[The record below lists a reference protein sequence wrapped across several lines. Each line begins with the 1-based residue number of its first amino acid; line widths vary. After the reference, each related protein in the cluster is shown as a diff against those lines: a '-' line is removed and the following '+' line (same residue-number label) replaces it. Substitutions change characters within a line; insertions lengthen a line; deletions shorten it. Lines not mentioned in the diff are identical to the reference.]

1 MKHPRKRI
9 KIQTSNAVLLS
20 LLTVF
25 SPLQVFG
32 SGLSPND
39 FGEYFFEAYAS
50 NQKSIR
56 SVPIEKVIKKELKD
70 FVGSADYGFLS
81 KETVI
86 TWNVWAEGNITA
98 NSVHAEHQNLSL
110 TAEKGSLVL
119 TPISVAEGGFGS
131 AIEAG
136 FKQVVHITAGEK
148 IILNKPQTVPL
159 NDLKDQLSIALG
171 EGASAL
177 LDAKE
182 IVLKGSIGWMGAGAE
197 AEFKASE
204 AVHIALSEQ
213 KRNSVH
219 QPLWVFDGSLI
230 IDAPT
235 VVIDRDVSISQMSEG
250 YKAFVQIGMGRDSGI
265 ETKDIFFNGRVIVGD
280 KTSFEANSSNS
291 IVFGKALTIHKDAK
305 AEIESKH
312 ISIDE
317 LKFHD
322 KGGLASVVVRP
333 EGSLSFSP
341 PVTVKDGATLNISL
355 GESSKLTGAVFTDE
369 QSGSGGS
376 FISLGAGSV
385 WQNAM
390 HSNVTEL
397 TVSEGAVIE
406 VGGEKGFRPMQI
418 QQLKGTGAT
427 FYLPGG
433 RAGSIN
439 QTQGGEGVHSV
450 YLGTSGASITETK
463 LVHHVFSF
471 DDSLP
476 GAGRSEFILANN
488 GLVDAGPYQ
497 YKLDLQPVDYDDRRV
512 WLITSEKEEKPTSP
526 VLPPDSNGPSENP
539 DVPPSVPGDAPVTP
553 PTGPGNSQ
561 YPPVPDGLSRTGQTV
576 LSVVS
581 SGASVVQ
588 YLSSLADLRER
599 TGEIRRGSS
608 DGAYVLGRYEKGR
621 FDPYAGVHSKL
632 RYTTVS
638 LGADKKIDPNWIVGA
653 QVGFTDGDV
662 RVKGGAGKT
671 DIHSIG
677 GKAYLTWFNEDA
689 YVDTVL
695 TFNRHKQKI
704 RAHLMEGTSVHAP
717 YHNLGFGI
725 SSEGGIR
732 FKFLENADG
741 SNWFI
746 EPQAQL
752 SYYRLLG
759 EDFSFSHGMK
769 VKIDDSDSLNMR
781 LGMTAGRSFNRLDGT
796 SSGNLYVKAG
806 VNHDFLGKTKIR
818 MNEFDF
824 KTRSLGTRFYF
835 GVGGELIIG
844 KQWKA
849 FAQIGG
855 EHGNRLD
862 VDLSCKAGIKYSF

>member
-1 MKHPRKRI
+1 MKHPRKRV
-9 KIQTSNAVLLS
+9 KTQAANAVLLS

-32 SGLSPND
+32 SGFAASE

-50 NQKSIR
+50 GKKPVSSRSIEG
-56 SVPIEKVIKKELKD
+56 VLKKEIED
-70 FVGSADYGFLS
+70 FVGSGDYQFFS
-81 KETVI
+81 QETEI
-86 TWNVWAEGNITA
+86 TWNVWAAGNITG
-98 NSVHAEHQNLSL
+98 NSVHSMGKDLTL
-110 TAEKGSLVL
+110 TAEKGSFVL
-119 TPISVAEGGFGS
+119 TPEAVASGGFGS

-136 FKQVVHITAGEK
+136 FKTTVQIFAGED
-148 IILNKPQTVPL
+148 IVLNRPQLGQTEYQ
-159 NDLKDQLSIALG
+159 KDHLSIALG
-171 EGASAL
+171 EASTASL
-177 LDAKE
+177 EAKN
-182 IVLKGSIGWMGAGAE
+182 IILQGSIGWMGAGGKAE
-197 AEFKASE
+197 LKASE
-204 AVHIALSEQ
+204 SVHIALSEQ

-219 QPLWVFDGSLI
+219 HPLWVFDGSLI
-230 IDAPT
+230 IDAPS
-235 VVIDRDVSISQMSEG
+235 VVIDRDISISQMSEE
-250 YKAFVQIGMGRDSGI
+250 YKAFVQIGMDRDSGI
-265 ETKDIFFNGRVIVGD
+265 ETKDILFNGRVIVGA

-291 IVFGKALTIHKDAK
+291 IVFKKELTVHEGVK

-312 ISIDE
+312 ISIDK
-317 LKFHD
+317 LKFHGN
-322 KGGLASVVVRP
+322 GGLASLVVNP
-333 EGSLSFSP
+333 EGSLSISH
-341 PVTVKDGATLNISL
+341 PVTVKDGATLKIFLAENST
-355 GESSKLTGAVFTDE
+355 LTGAVFTDE
-369 QSGSGGS
+369 QTGSGGS
-376 FISLGAGSV
+376 FISLKAGSI
-385 WQNAM
+385 WRNAM

-406 VGGEKGFRPMQI
+406 VGSEKGFRPLQI
-418 QQLKGTGAT
+418 QQLKGSGAT

-476 GAGRSEFILANN
+476 GAGRSEFVLAND

-497 YKLDLQPVDYDDRRV
+497 YKLDLQPVDYEDRRV
-512 WLITSEKEEKPTSP
+512 WLITSEKEEKPSVP

-539 DVPPSVPGDAPVTP
+539 DVPPSVPGETPSVPPAGPDNSQTP
-553 PTGPGNSQ
+553 PAPE
-561 YPPVPDGLSRTGQTV
+561 GLSRTGQTV

-621 FDPYAGVHSKL
+621 FDPYAGVRSKL

-638 LGADKKIDPNWIVGA
+638 LGTDKKIDPNWIVGA

-677 GKAYLTWFNEDA
+677 GKAYVTWFNEDA

-725 SSEGGIR
+725 SSEAGVR
-732 FKFLENADG
+732 FNFLENADG
-741 SNWFI
+741 SRWFI

-781 LGMTAGRSFNRLDGT
+781 LGVTAGRSFNHPDGR
-796 SSGNLYVKAG
+796 SAGNLYVKAG
-806 VNHDFLGKTKIR
+806 MNHDFLGKTKIR

-844 KQWKA
+844 NQWKA

-855 EHGNRLD
+855 EHGNRLN

>member
-1 MKHPRKRI
+1 MKHPRRRAA
-9 KIQTSNAVLLS
+9 NAAFLS
-20 LLTVF
+20 ALTVF
-25 SPLQVFG
+25 SPLQAVG
-32 SGLSPND
+32 SGFPVND
-39 FGEYFFEAYAS
+39 FADYFFETFAS
-50 NQKSIR
+50 GPKPITTKS
-56 SVPIEKVIKKELKD
+56 IEKVLKKEFED
-70 FVGSADYGFLS
+70 FVGSGDYIFIS
-81 KETVI
+81 NKTEI
-86 TWNVWAEGNITA
+86 TWNVWAEGNITG
-98 NSVHAEHQNLSL
+98 NSVHSKGEDLTL
-110 TAEKGSLVL
+110 TAEKGSFIL
-119 TPISVAEGGFGS
+119 TPEAVANGGFGS
-131 AIEAG
+131 AVEAG
-136 FKQVVHITAGEK
+136 FKTSVQIIAGES
-148 IILNKPQTVPL
+148 IVLNKAQTSFPE
-159 NDLKDQLSIALG
+159 DQKDHLSIALG
-171 EGASAL
+171 EGAAASL
-177 LDAKE
+177 KAKE
-182 IVLKGSIGWMGAGAE
+182 IILNGSIGWMGAGAQ
-197 AEFKASE
+197 AELKALES
-204 AVHIALSEQ
+204 VHIALSGQ

-219 QPLWVFDGSLI
+219 HPLWVFDGSLI

-235 VVIDRDVSISQMSEG
+235 VEIDRDVSITQMSDQ
-250 YKAFVQIGMGRDSGI
+250 YQSFVHIGMDRESGI
-265 ETKDIFFNGRVIVGD
+265 ETEDVLFNGRVIVGAR
-280 KTSFEANSSNS
+280 TSFEANSSNS
-291 IVFGKALTIHKDAK
+291 IAFKKVLTIHEDAI
-305 AEIESKH
+305 AQIESRH
-312 ISIDE
+312 IFIDE
-317 LKFHD
+317 LKFHGN
-322 KGGLASVVVRP
+322 GGAASLVVHP
-333 EGSLSFSP
+333 EGSLNFSY
-341 PVTVKDGATLNISL
+341 PVTVKDGAALNISL
-355 GESSKLTGAVFTDE
+355 GENSKLSGAVFTDK
-369 QSGSGGS
+369 QSGAGGS
-376 FISLGAGSV
+376 FISLGVGSV

-397 TVSEGAVIE
+397 TVSEGAIIE
-406 VGGEKGFRPMQI
+406 VGSERGFRPLEI
-418 QQLKGTGAT
+418 QTLKGTGAT

-433 RAGSIN
+433 RAGSIY
-439 QTQGGEGVHSV
+439 QTRGGEGVHSV

-471 DDSLP
+471 DESHPD
-476 GAGRSEFILANN
+476 AGKAEFTLANN

-497 YKLDLQPVDYDDRRV
+497 YKLDLQPVDYDDKRV

-539 DVPPSVPGDAPVTP
+539 DVPPSVPGETPSVP
-553 PTGPGNSQ
+553 PTGPDNSQ
-561 YPPVPDGLSRTGQTV
+561 NPPAPEGLSRTGQTV

-621 FDPYAGVHSKL
+621 FDPYAGVNSKL

-704 RAHLMEGTSVHAP
+704 RAHLMEGTSVRAP

-725 SSEGGIR
+725 SSEGGMR
-732 FKFLENADG
+732 FNFLKNQDG
-741 SNWFI
+741 SSWFI
-746 EPQAQL
+746 EPQVQL

-781 LGMTAGRSFNRLDGT
+781 LGLTAGRSFNRPGGQNV
-796 SSGNLYVKAG
+796 GNLYVKAG
-806 VNHDFLGKTKIR
+806 VNHDFLGKIKIR

-835 GVGGELIIG
+835 GVGGELVIG
-844 KQWKA
+844 NQWKA

-855 EHGNRLD
+855 EHGNRLN

>member
-1 MKHPRKRI
+1 MKHPRRRAA
-9 KIQTSNAVLLS
+9 NAAFLS
-20 LLTVF
+20 ALTVF
-25 SPLQVFG
+25 SPLQAVG
-32 SGLSPND
+32 SGFPVND
-39 FGEYFFEAYAS
+39 FADYFFETFAS
-50 NQKSIR
+50 GPKPTTTKS
-56 SVPIEKVIKKELKD
+56 IEKVLKKEFED
-70 FVGSADYGFLS
+70 FVGSGDYQFFS
-81 KETVI
+81 KETEI
-86 TWNVWAEGNITA
+86 TWNVWAEGNITG
-98 NSVHAEHQNLSL
+98 NSVHSKGKDLTL
-110 TAEKGSLVL
+110 TAEKGSLIL
-119 TPISVAEGGFGS
+119 TPDAVANGGFGS
-131 AIEAG
+131 AVEAG
-136 FKQVVHITAGEK
+136 FKTSVQIIAGES
-148 IILNKPQTVPL
+148 IVLNKAQTAFPE
-159 NDLKDQLSIALG
+159 DQKDHLSIALG
-171 EGASAL
+171 EGAAASL
-177 LDAKE
+177 KAKE
-182 IVLKGSIGWMGAGAE
+182 IILNGSIGWMGAGAQVE
-197 AEFKASE
+197 LKALES
-204 AVHIALSEQ
+204 VHIALSEQ

-219 QPLWVFDGSLI
+219 HPLWVFDGSLI

-235 VVIDRDVSISQMSEG
+235 VEIDRDVSITQMSDQ
-250 YKAFVQIGMGRDSGI
+250 YQSFVQIGMDRESGI
-265 ETKDIFFNGRVIVGD
+265 ETEDVLFNGRVIVGAR
-280 KTSFEANSSNS
+280 TSFEANSSNS
-291 IVFGKALTIHKDAK
+291 IAFKKALTIHEGAS
-305 AEIESKH
+305 AQIESRH
-312 ISIDE
+312 IFIDE

-322 KGGLASVVVRP
+322 NGGAASIVVRP
-333 EGSLSFSP
+333 EGSLNFSH
-341 PVTVKDGATLNISL
+341 PVTVKDGAALNISL
-355 GESSKLTGAVFTDE
+355 GENSILTGAVFTDK
-369 QSGSGGS
+369 QSGAGGS
-376 FISLGAGSV
+376 FISLSVGSV

-397 TVSEGAVIE
+397 TVSEGAIIE
-406 VGGEKGFRPMQI
+406 VGSERGLRPLEI
-418 QQLKGTGAT
+418 QTLKGTGAT

-433 RAGSIN
+433 RAGSIY

-463 LVHHVFSF
+463 LVHHVFSL
-471 DDSLP
+471 DESHPD
-476 GAGRSEFILANN
+476 AGKAKFTLANN

-497 YKLDLQPVDYDDRRV
+497 YKLDLQPVDYDDKRV
-512 WLITSEKEEKPTSP
+512 WLITSEKEEKPVSP

-539 DVPPSVPGDAPVTP
+539 DVPPSVPGETPSVP

-561 YPPVPDGLSRTGQTV
+561 NPPAPEGLSRTGQTV

-581 SGASVVQ
+581 SGSSVVQ

-638 LGADKKIDPNWIVGA
+638 LGTDKKIDPNWIVGA

-662 RVKGGAGKT
+662 RVKSGAGKT

-725 SSEGGIR
+725 SSEGGMR
-732 FKFLENADG
+732 FNFLKNQDG
-741 SNWFI
+741 SSWFI
-746 EPQAQL
+746 EPQVQL

-781 LGMTAGRSFNRLDGT
+781 LGLTAGRSFNRPGGQNV
-796 SSGNLYVKAG
+796 GNLYVKAG

-835 GVGGELIIG
+835 GVGGELVIG
-844 KQWKA
+844 NQWKA

-855 EHGNRLD
+855 EHGNRLN